1 LGTITHKII
10 ELYWHNFN
18 THQEAIFDKM
28 GIFEAN
34 QREAIEN
41 SMKRFY
47 ESDVYILLQNGVE
60 HRFELEFNDDNKT
73 GYIDFI
79 YFDAVKD
86 GWGIVD
92 FKTGSQSEDKKNK
105 YQEQLDFYQR
115 VMEKLGYK
123 VSQTH
128 LLWL

>member
-1 LGTITHKII
+1 
-10 ELYWHNFN
+10 
-18 THQEAIFDKM
+18 
-28 GIFEAN
+28 
-34 QREAIEN
+34 
-41 SMKRFY
+41 MKRFY
-47 ESDVYILLQNGVE
+47 ESDVYTLLQNGVE

-86 GWGIVD
+86 GWVIVD